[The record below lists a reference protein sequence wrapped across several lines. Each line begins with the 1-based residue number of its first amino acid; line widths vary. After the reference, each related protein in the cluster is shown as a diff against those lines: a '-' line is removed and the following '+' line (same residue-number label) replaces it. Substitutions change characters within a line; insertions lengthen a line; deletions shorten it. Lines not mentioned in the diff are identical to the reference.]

1 MFSELVMRR
10 LNANVIVIALVVVF
24 AQSRSHGADKLIGL
38 HSAPAVSQS
47 LPWIARE
54 AGVFKKHNL
63 DFDLVYIQA
72 ATAAAAA
79 LIGGDAEIGL
89 TGGIAI
95 VRAYLQGIQD
105 FVFIGANKN
114 ILTHSIVARPEI
126 KRPQDLKGKRLGVF
140 RFGSNNHYFA
150 CRRCRVTGS
159 IPTATSF
166 SGRPPEA
173 WVTWPHW

>member
-1 MFSELVMRR
+1 MPCSVT
-10 LNANVIVIALVVVF
+10 
-24 AQSRSHGADKLIGL
+24 SPSHGADKLIGL

-54 AGVFKKHNL
+54 AGAFKKYNL
-63 DFDLVYIQA
+63 DFDLVYVQA
-72 ATAAAAA
+72 AAAAAAA

-150 CRRCRVTGS
+150 LQTLPRYGLDPNRDVILRQTTG
-159 IPTATSF
+159 
-166 SGRPPEA
+166 G
-173 WVTWPHW
+173 VGTWPHW

>member
-1 MFSELVMRR
+1 MLSDLAMRR
-10 LNANVIVIALVVVF
+10 LNVIVIALVAVF
-24 AQSRSHGADKLIGL
+24 GQSRSHGADKLIGL

-72 ATAAAAA
+72 AAAAAAA

-89 TGGIAI
+89 TGGIGI

-150 CRRCRVTGS
+150 LQTLPRSRARSQPRRHSPADHRRRG
-159 IPTATSF
+159 
-166 SGRPPEA
+166 
-173 WVTWPHW
+173 